1 MPSKSQS
8 ATEFVVLASIMLLV
22 ILGFFAVT
30 SSRLLEAREE
40 GNRKIAKDIADFAY
54 REIELAVSLNDGY
67 NRTFALPQKVN
78 GIDYSINI
86 TDNRE
91 LIVNYLDNEY
101 VRFLP
106 PNINGNLSKGFNHI
120 NKLNGTIYVKMSE
133 IT

>member
-8 ATEFVVLASIMLLV
+8 ATEFIVLASLMLLV

-120 NKLNGTIYVKMSE
+120 NKLNGTIYVK
-133 IT
+133 IQT